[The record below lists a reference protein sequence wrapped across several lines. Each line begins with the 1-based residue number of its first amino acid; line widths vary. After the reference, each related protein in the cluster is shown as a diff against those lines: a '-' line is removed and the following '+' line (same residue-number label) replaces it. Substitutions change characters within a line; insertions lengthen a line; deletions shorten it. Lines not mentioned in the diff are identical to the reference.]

1 MKILKTKEAVWKF
14 NAAYELFAYAA
25 FTCSVAFATYVFN
38 DIRKTRKGDK

>member
-25 FTCSVAFATYVFN
+25 FTCSVAFATYVFH
-38 DIRKTRKGDK
+38 DICKTRKGDK